1 MYVCLCRGITD
12 TQIKKAID
20 EGKASCMRSLSKALG
35 IAGDCGRCGKAAREL
50 LEKHPVPEVRY
61 TSAA

>member
-12 TQIKKAID
+12 TQIKQAI
-20 EGKASCMRSLSKALG
+20 ESGKASCMRSLSKALG
-35 IAGDCGRCGKAAREL
+35 IAGDCGRCGKEAREL
-50 LEKHPVPEVRY
+50 LERTPTPQVRF